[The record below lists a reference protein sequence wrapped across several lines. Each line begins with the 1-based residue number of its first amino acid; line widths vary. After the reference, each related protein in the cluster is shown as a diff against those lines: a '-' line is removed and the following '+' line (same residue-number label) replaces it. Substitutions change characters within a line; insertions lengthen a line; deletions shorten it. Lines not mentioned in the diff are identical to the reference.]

1 MRAPGSKVTVA
12 LRTRAGSGASNNGSM
27 RTAPVKYSAGPFPE
41 GREPLRLIS
50 MGPPF
55 DFSGFI
61 LRDARNGAL
70 LRIRSYPHGEERGN
84 TARLEPC
91 GHGWT
96 IMTWFSRDT
105 SSYYC
110 WEKEPMP
117 GVSGIGGRGT
127 DNSCACG
134 CAAACGGGSACGD
147 VGAAAARGGGGGIG
161 LRAGAAAGRGR
172 GAAILGRGC
181 DPGRAGFLG
190 PGMKV
195 VLRTSDRSRSPGFRE
210 PRGGPTMEDGRA
222 MARRRVCGR

>member
-1 MRAPGSKVTVA
+1 MDIIPR
-12 LRTRAGSGASNNGSM
+12 RT
-27 RTAPVKYSAGPFPE
+27 
-41 GREPLRLIS
+41 
-50 MGPPF
+50 
-55 DFSGFI
+55 
-61 LRDARNGAL
+61 RNGAL
-70 LRIRSYPHGEERGN
+70 LRIRYYPQGEKRGN

-127 DNSCACG
+127 DDNSCACG

-147 VGAAAARGGGGGIG
+147 VGAATARGGGGGIG

-172 GAAILGRGC
+172 GAAILGRRLCSEALVSEAFISEALASEAFISEALASEALASEALAMSREICCWLALSCSMLALSCPISCPTLARSRAIDCSNCADSAAALGATPGAAVWAGGNGC
-181 DPGRAGFLG
+181 GGAGFAA
-190 PGMKV
+190 
-195 VLRTSDRSRSPGFRE
+195 S
-210 PRGGPTMEDGRA
+210 A
-222 MARRRVCGR
+222 